1 MATKRVLAEEG
12 RSLLQELLAIGILG
26 LGLLLLLAL
35 VSHDPGD
42 TSFWQTPTNDPLS
55 NFIGPVG
62 AYLAAIGILLF
73 GAGAYVF
80 PVLMIIGGST
90 LLFARP
96 VRYAIKI
103 GWFCL
108 ILISGAGLLQL
119 MQPMI
124 GPFGGSDYS
133 GGLVGFFLYDK
144 LLAQYLGRAGAGLS
158 LTFIYLAGLVLL
170 FEVRPIELAKNLWS
184 WAQER
189 YAEFQQSQLDRA
201 DPMERLE
208 LEQKRLEKEK
218 RRIEKKMGKEPTNG
232 QKKASA
238 EASEDLPGGGEEW
251 ESASVLRP
259 APKVIDATM
268 TRKEEPAPASELDDE
283 EEEPKRSSPR
293 KPAVSSKEREAQEKE
308 AATINVESAPSDY
321 SEYELPGVDLLQ
333 LGDSANGPS
342 VDEASLK
349 KNQDLLI
356 DTLQQFGIEV
366 EAGDITRGATITRY
380 EVYPAP
386 GVRVER
392 IAKMHKNI
400 ARAMRAES
408 VNILAPI
415 PGKDTVG
422 VEVGN
427 SKKAMVLLRDLFE
440 SDQWRQS
447 KAKLPIALGK
457 DVYGKVM
464 VADLAEM
471 PHLLIG
477 GSTGSGKSV
486 CINCIL
492 MSFLYRFNPDELR
505 IIMVDPKV
513 VELQIYNDLPHLV
526 VPVVTEVK
534 KVMVALKWVINEM
547 EKRYRIL
554 AKAGVRNIN
563 AYNTKMAEQRSNQS
577 PESLDLENELKR
589 GEGGDADVLP
599 GMGSSSDEEMPEK
612 LAYIVVIIDELADLM
627 QQSPAD
633 VELAIA
639 RLSAKARAAG
649 IHLIIATQTPR
660 AQVITGV
667 IKTNVPCRVAFQVP
681 SALDSRVILDENGAE
696 NLMGKGDLLYLPPG
710 SARVVRAQGAFVSDD
725 EVSAVVEKVKA
736 QTKPDFEVEIH
747 DKLNRADHEDVEEMT
762 DADRELMGKALEVVL
777 QEGKA
782 STSMIQRRL
791 RIGYN
796 TAARLV
802 DQMESLGVIGPADG
816 ARPRELLVDPA
827 EFDIDQ
833 FIDSL

>member
-1 MATKRVLAEEG
+1 MATKRVEAEES

-26 LGLLLLLAL
+26 AGLLLLLAL

-42 TSFWQTPTNDPLS
+42 TSFWQTPVNDPQS

-62 AYLAAIGILLF
+62 AYLAAIGILIF
-73 GAGAYVF
+73 GVGAYLF
-80 PVLMIIGGST
+80 PLLMIIGGTT

-96 VRYAIKI
+96 VHYASKV
-103 GWFCL
+103 GWVSL
-108 ILISGAGLLQL
+108 ILVSGAALLQL
-119 MQPMI
+119 LQPMI

-133 GGLVGFFLYDK
+133 GGLVGFFLYDTFM
-144 LLAQYLGRAGAGLS
+144 ARYLGRAGAGLS
-158 LTFIYLAGLVLL
+158 LAFIYLAGLVLL
-170 FEVRPIELAKNLWS
+170 FEVRPLDLLKKFWAWLREWYEEL
-184 WAQER
+184 E
-189 YAEFQQSQLDRA
+189 QSRLDRA
-201 DPMERLE
+201 DPMERIQM
-208 LEQKRLEKEK
+208 EQKRLEKEQ
-218 RRIEKKMGKEPTNG
+218 RRIERRMGRE
-232 QKKASA
+232 Q
-238 EASEDLPGGGEEW
+238 GGGEKKEGAASGSKPEQQVDEW
-251 ESASVLRP
+251 GKASILRP
-259 APKVIDATM
+259 EPKVIDTTR
-268 TRKEEPAPASELDDE
+268 TRKEELAAGTDALPE
-283 EEEPKRSSPR
+283 EEKTKRSAPL
-293 KPAVSSKEREAQEKE
+293 KPGVTKGERSALEQEAKQINPTSS
-308 AATINVESAPSDY
+308 PSDY
-321 SEYELPGVDLLQ
+321 SDYELPTVDLLKAVEE
-333 LGDSANGPS
+333 GSDPKF
-342 VDEASLK
+342 DESSLK

-356 DTLQQFGIEV
+356 ETLLQFGIEV

-380 EVYPAP
+380 EVYPGQ

-422 VEVGN
+422 IEVGN
-427 SKKAMVLLRDLFE
+427 SSKAMVHLRDLFE
-440 SDQWRQS
+440 SDQWKQT

-464 VADLAEM
+464 VADLADM

-486 CINCIL
+486 CINCVL

-513 VELQIYNDLPHLV
+513 VELQVYNDLPHLV

-534 KVMVALKWVINEM
+534 KVMVALRWVINEM

-554 AKAGVRNIN
+554 AKAGVRNIT
-563 AYNTKMAEQRSNQS
+563 AYNTKMAEQRSARTA
-577 PESLDLENELKR
+577 EALDLENELQR
-589 GEGGDADVLP
+589 SEGNGGEDLP
-599 GMGSSSDEEMPEK
+599 GMGSASEEELPEK

-725 EVSAVVEKVKA
+725 EVAIVVDKVKS
-736 QTKPDFEVEIH
+736 QTQPDFEVEIH
-747 DKLNRADHEDVEEMT
+747 EKLNKPGNDEGDEVT
-762 DADRELMGKALEVVL
+762 DADREVLRKALEVVL

-796 TAARLV
+796 TAARII
-802 DQMESLGVIGPADG
+802 DQLEVLGVIGPPDG
-816 ARPRELLVDPA
+816 ARPRELLVDPS

-833 FIDSL
+833 CVDSL

>member
-1 MATKRVLAEEG
+1 MATKRVVAEEG

-26 LGLLLLLAL
+26 MGLLLLLAL
-35 VSHDPGD
+35 FSHDPGD
-42 TSFWQTPTNDPLS
+42 TSFWQTPTNNPLS

-62 AYLAAIGILLF
+62 AYLAAVGILLF
-73 GAGAYVF
+73 GAGAYLF
-80 PVLMIIGGST
+80 PILMIIGGST

-103 GWFCL
+103 GWFSL
-108 ILISGAGLLQL
+108 ILISGAALLQL

-133 GGLVGFFLYDK
+133 GGLVGFFVYDK
-144 LLAQYLGRAGAGLS
+144 LLAHYLGRAGAGLS
-158 LTFIYLAGLVLL
+158 LSFIYLAGLVLL
-170 FEVRPIELAKNLWS
+170 FEVRPIELVKNLWA
-184 WAQER
+184 WLEER
-189 YAEFQQSQLDRA
+189 YRELQQSRLDRA

-218 RRIEKKMGKEPTNG
+218 RRIERRMGKEKSTG
-232 QKKASA
+232 KKNESSEFDV
-238 EASEDLPGGGEEW
+238 EAGDEDDEW
-251 ESASVLRP
+251 GRAAVLRP
-259 APKVIDATM
+259 EPKVIDTTRTRSGEATA
-268 TRKEEPAPASELDDE
+268 EPGDVPE
-283 EEEPKRSSPR
+283 EEKPKRSAPL
-293 KPAVSSKEREAQEKE
+293 KPAVTKKEREAQEQE
-308 AATINVESAPSDY
+308 AARIDTAPPPSDY
-321 SEYELPGVDLLQ
+321 SDYVLPSVDLLQ
-333 LGDSANGPS
+333 VGDSGGRTS

-356 DTLQQFGIEV
+356 DTLEQFGIEV

-427 SKKAMVLLRDLFE
+427 SQKAMVHLRDLFE
-440 SDQWRQS
+440 SEQWKQT

-464 VADLAEM
+464 VADLADM

-486 CINCIL
+486 CINCVL

-554 AKAGVRNIN
+554 AKAGVRNIT
-563 AYNTKMAEQRSNQS
+563 AYNAKMAEQRSAQS

-589 GEGGDADVLP
+589 GEGEEGDDLP
-599 GMGSSSDEEMPEK
+599 GMGSSSEEEMPEK

-725 EVSAVVEKVKA
+725 EVGAVVEKVKS

-747 DKLNRADHEDVEEMT
+747 DKLNRDDQEEVDEMT
-762 DADRELMGKALEVVL
+762 DADRELFRKALEVVV

-802 DQMESLGVIGPADG
+802 DQLEGLGVIGPADG
-816 ARPRELLVDPA
+816 AKAREILIDPA

-833 FIDSL
+833 FVDSL

>member
-1 MATKRVLAEEG
+1 VL
-12 RSLLQELLAIGILG
+12 
-26 LGLLLLLAL
+26 
-35 VSHDPGD
+35 
-42 TSFWQTPTNDPLS
+42 
-55 NFIGPVG
+55 
-62 AYLAAIGILLF
+62 
-73 GAGAYVF
+73 
-80 PVLMIIGGST
+80 
-90 LLFARP
+90 
-96 VRYAIKI
+96 
-103 GWFCL
+103 
-108 ILISGAGLLQL
+108 
-119 MQPMI
+119 
-124 GPFGGSDYS
+124 
-133 GGLVGFFLYDK
+133 
-144 LLAQYLGRAGAGLS
+144 
-158 LTFIYLAGLVLL
+158 
-170 FEVRPIELAKNLWS
+170 
-184 WAQER
+184 
-189 YAEFQQSQLDRA
+189 
-201 DPMERLE
+201 
-208 LEQKRLEKEK
+208 
-218 RRIEKKMGKEPTNG
+218 
-232 QKKASA
+232 
-238 EASEDLPGGGEEW
+238 
-251 ESASVLRP
+251 
-259 APKVIDATM
+259 
-268 TRKEEPAPASELDDE
+268 
-283 EEEPKRSSPR
+283 
-293 KPAVSSKEREAQEKE
+293 
-308 AATINVESAPSDY
+308 PS
-321 SEYELPGVDLLQ
+321 VDLLQ
-333 LGDSANGPS
+333 AGDSGGRTS

-356 DTLQQFGIEV
+356 DTLEQFGIEV

-427 SKKAMVLLRDLFE
+427 SQKAMVHLRDLFE
-440 SDQWRQS
+440 SEQWKQT

-464 VADLAEM
+464 VADLADM

-486 CINCIL
+486 CINCVL

-554 AKAGVRNIN
+554 AKAGVRNIT
-563 AYNTKMAEQRSNQS
+563 AYNAKMAEQRSAQS

-589 GEGGDADVLP
+589 GEGEEGDDLP
-599 GMGSSSDEEMPEK
+599 GMGSSSEEEMPEK

-725 EVSAVVEKVKA
+725 EVGTVVEKVKS

-747 DKLNRADHEDVEEMT
+747 DKLNRDDQEEVDEMT
-762 DADRELMGKALEVVL
+762 DADRELFRKALEVVV

-802 DQMESLGVIGPADG
+802 DQLEGLGVIGPADG
-816 ARPRELLVDPA
+816 AKAREILIDPA

-833 FIDSL
+833 FVDSL